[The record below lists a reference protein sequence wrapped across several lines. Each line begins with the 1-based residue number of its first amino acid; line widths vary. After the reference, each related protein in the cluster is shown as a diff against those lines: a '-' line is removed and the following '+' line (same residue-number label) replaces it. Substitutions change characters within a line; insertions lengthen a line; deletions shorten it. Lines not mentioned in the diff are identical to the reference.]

1 MEGEAE
7 GELLRVAV
15 GEEEVEVVD
24 VGVGEDDRLAVG
36 VGVGEEKVELDGEA
50 VGVGEDV
57 GVLGAVAEPVP
68 GHVCERRMPESITL
82 ILATDPI

>member
-1 MEGEAE
+1 MDGE

-15 GEEEVEVVD
+15 GEEEVEVD
-24 VGVGEDDRLAVG
+24 GEAVGVGEDDRLAVG
-36 VGVGEEKVELDGEA
+36 VGVGEEEVEVDGEA

-57 GVLGAVAEPVP
+57 GVLGVVAEPVP